1 MHQNGE
7 LRMKHLLLSLA
18 LILSASTWSKAE
30 MCVNYLWE
38 EFESSCPKSGVKF
51 IEIWDKPKPYDSN
64 RTTITLLNKDIE
76 TGKYMTEEEVGFNPE
91 QIASLTKTLEEEYGC
106 PNVTIEAG
114 YRDVSYSRTALE
126 TSRLRSLFTQ
136 GYTSGKE
143 YFWSS
148 CGLMLNGE
156 MYFPKW
162 GIDKHYD

>member
-1 MHQNGE
+1 
-7 LRMKHLLLSLA
+7 MKLSVLSLLLV
-18 LILSASTWSKAE
+18 ISASTWSKAE

-64 RTTITLLNKDIE
+64 RTMITVFNRDIK
-76 TGKYMTEEEVGFNPE
+76 TGDYLKMEEAGFNPE
-91 QIASLTKTLEEEYGC
+91 QIASLTKTLEEDYGC
-106 PNVTIEAG
+106 PKVSIEPG
-114 YRDVSYSRTALE
+114 YGKDVYSRDGYE
-126 TSRLRSLFTQ
+126 LFGLSGKVSQ

-156 MYFPKW
+156 LFFPKW

>member
-1 MHQNGE
+1 
-7 LRMKHLLLSLA
+7 MKLSVLSLLLV
-18 LILSASTWSKAE
+18 ISASTWSKAE

-51 IEIWDKPKPYDSN
+51 IEIWDKPKPYDDN
-64 RTTITLLNKDIE
+64 RTTIIIFNKDIE
-76 TGKYMTEEEVGFNPE
+76 TGEYMTMEEVGFSSKR
-91 QIASLTKTLEEEYGC
+91 ISSLTNNLEENYGC
-106 PNVTIEAG
+106 PKVTIKLG
-114 YRDVSYSRTALE
+114 YKEGISSRTASE
-126 TSRLRSLFTQ
+126 ASHLRNIFTN

>member
-1 MHQNGE
+1 
-7 LRMKHLLLSLA
+7 MKHLLLSLA
-18 LILSASTWSKAE
+18 LIISANSWSKAE

-51 IEIWDKPKPYDSN
+51 IEIWDGKYEIY

-76 TGKYMTEEEVGFNPE
+76 TGKYMTVEEVGFNPE
-91 QIASLTKTLEEEYGC
+91 RIASLTKTLEEEYGC
-106 PNVTIEAG
+106 PKVTIESG

-126 TSRLRSLFTQ
+126 TSSLRNLFTQ